1 MLLLYS
7 SFVCVF
13 SMIRRQPGSTRTDTL
28 LPYTTLFRSV
38 VFRDVVARH
47 DPLAAELR
55 QAAHDVYAGGRIGV
69 GTGGVVD
76 AQGRL
81 AARRLE
87 IDLAHRHLE
96 RADMDLTAAADR
108 PGRNGKLGARIDVG
122 HHPSPSSRFGW
133 RQLTKRSLGRAVGR
147 DSVW

>member
-1 MLLLYS
+1 MRISEWS
-7 SFVCVF
+7 SDVC
-13 SMIRRQPGSTRTDTL
+13 SSDL
-28 LPYTTLFRSV
+28 
-38 VFRDVVARH
+38 
-47 DPLAAELR
+47 
-55 QAAHDVYAGGRIGV
+55 GRIGV

-96 RADMDLTAAADR
+96 RADMDLPAAADR

-122 HHPSPSSRFGW
+122 HHPSPYSRFGW
-133 RQLTKRSLGRAVGR
+133 RQSKKSRSEERRVGKEGV
-147 DSVW
+147 ST